1 MSAHGRLAEVRV
13 FAPATVSNLGCGF
26 DVFGLALRGPGDEV
40 TVRRAGDRDE
50 LALRVAGDGG
60 RVPTDPARN
69 SAAVAARAVRERL
82 GVRHGLALTV
92 RKGLPVASGLGGSAA
107 SAVAGA
113 VASHVLLGGGLDES
127 ALLEC
132 ALAGERLGSGAG
144 HPDNAAPALAG
155 GIVLAAPGDP
165 VRIVRLPAP
174 DDLVVAVVRPRME
187 VETARAR
194 AILNDSVPLAAAVRQ
209 WGSTAG
215 LVAALY
221 EEDWELLA
229 RSVHDAVAEP
239 VRAPL
244 VPGFE
249 AVKARALEAGAAG
262 AGLSGSGPS
271 VFALCRGRSVAERV
285 ARSMA
290 DGFREEADADSDL
303 IVSAVGQAGARVL
316 EAAR

>member
-1 MSAHGRLAEVRV
+1 MSAQGRLSQVRV

-26 DVFGLALRGPGDEV
+26 DVFGLALQGPGDQV
-40 TVRRAGDRDE
+40 TARRAGGRDE
-50 LALRVAGDGG
+50 LALQVAGDGG
-60 RVPTDPARN
+60 RVPTDPVHN
-69 SAAVAARAVRERL
+69 SAAVAAQAVRERL
-82 GVRHGLALTV
+82 GLHDGLTLAV

-113 VASHVLLGGGLDES
+113 VATHVLLGGGLDEA

-132 ALAGERLGSGAG
+132 ALTGERLGSGAG

-194 AILNDSVPLAAAVRQ
+194 AVLNDVVPLAAAVRQ
-209 WGSTAG
+209 WGSTAA

-239 VRAPL
+239 ARAPL

-249 AVKARALEAGAAG
+249 TVKARALEAGAAG

-290 DGFREEADADSDL
+290 DGFREEAGVDSDPV
-303 IVSAVGQAGARVL
+303 VSRVGRAGARVL
-316 EAAR
+316 DAV